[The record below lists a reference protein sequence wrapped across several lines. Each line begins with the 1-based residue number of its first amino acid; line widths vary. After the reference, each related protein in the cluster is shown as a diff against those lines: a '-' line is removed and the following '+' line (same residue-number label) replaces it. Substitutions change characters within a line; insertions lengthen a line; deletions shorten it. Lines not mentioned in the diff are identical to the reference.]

1 MHSSGEGHSSSGMH
15 SGSEMHSE
23 SEMHS
28 GSEKHSGG
36 ELRSSGEMQ
45 QEDTKRGKNER
56 VRSRCFKLEGE
67 LASNLGGSVAIL
79 GQGVAGDQ
87 RPGQGSERAD
97 PGQRE

>member
-28 GSEKHSGG
+28 GG

-56 VRSRCFKLEGE
+56 ARSRCFKLEGE
-67 LASNLGGSVAIL
+67 LASKMGGSVAIL

-87 RPGQGSERAD
+87 RPGQGAERAD
-97 PGQRE
+97 PGQGE

>member
-67 LASNLGGSVAIL
+67 LASNLGGCS
-79 GQGVAGDQ
+79 
-87 RPGQGSERAD
+87 D
-97 PGQRE
+97 PGSRGRWGPETGAGV